1 MKRVLIIAYYFPP
14 VAATGAMRPLGFCRY
29 LGSYGWTPHVVTTTP
44 DSVYPVHPVDERLSE
59 KLPSTIKVEAIPYSS
74 TLDRLL
80 HFRKLIRD
88 CLGRRGNHEIADGG
102 NRGSNVKTNGIE
114 NFGCIGQLKRFVL
127 DRMFAFPDPQRAWM
141 EPVLRHVGSL
151 AKEQRPDLVFATG
164 SPWTSL
170 AIARELGCRFRVP
183 FIVDFRDPWASNAGF
198 HYVSPQLIRK
208 TEMLERRIC
217 QEAAA
222 VIANTSELRTHLTA
236 LYPEVE
242 GKCVAI
248 PNGFHADDFALLP
261 TPEGKESAQRVGIE
275 VCHFGTMYMMR
286 TPVELLRALLELV
299 EEGKIRKAQLRL
311 RFIGSWD
318 VRSDECERMAQDLEK
333 HGVLLREP
341 PVGHQECLRQMAQA
355 DALLTMQPGSTLQ
368 IPAKIYEYIA
378 TQRPLVVI
386 GDPGATFNLV
396 QRHRL
401 GVCCSNQAHAIKQL
415 FTDLI
420 CDPAKIVARSEDATA
435 LFDYRNLTGQLA
447 KVFDRAGGFA

>member
-1 MKRVLIIAYYFPP
+1 VKRVLIVAYYFPP

-29 LGSYGWTPHVVTTTP
+29 LSTYGWTPHVVTTTP
-44 DSVYPVHPVDERLSE
+44 DSVYPVHSVDERLSG
-59 KLPSTIKVEAIPYSS
+59 KLPSSIKVEAIPYAS

-88 CLGRRGNHEIADGG
+88 RIGRRGNHAIAAGV
-102 NRGSNVKTNGIE
+102 NYGSNVKTNELKNSGH
-114 NFGCIGQLKRFVL
+114 IGQLKRFVL
-127 DRMFAFPDPQRAWM
+127 DRMFAFPDPQSAWM
-141 EPVLRHVGSL
+141 EPVLKHVGSL
-151 AKEQRPDLVFATG
+151 AKDEQPDLVFATG

-170 AIARELGCRFRVP
+170 AIARKLGRRFRVP

-198 HYVSPQLIRK
+198 HYISPQLIRK
-208 TEMLERRIC
+208 TEMLERQIC

-236 LYPEVE
+236 LYPEIQD
-242 GKCVAI
+242 KCVAI
-248 PNGFHADDFALLP
+248 PNGFHADDFALP
-261 TPEGKESAQRVGIE
+261 ATPDGDQASQRVGIE
-275 VCHFGTMYMMR
+275 LCHFGTMYMMR

-299 EEGKIRKAQLRL
+299 EEGTIRKAQLRL
-311 RFIGSWD
+311 RFIGTWD
-318 VRSDECERMAQDLEK
+318 VRSDECERMAQGLEK

-341 PVGHQECLRQMAQA
+341 PVSHQECLRQMARA

-378 TQRPLVVI
+378 TRRPLVVI

-401 GVCCSNQAHAIKQL
+401 GVCCSNQAPAIKQL

-420 CDPAKIVARSEDATA
+420 FDSAKFVTPSEDATA
-435 LFDYRNLTGQLA
+435 LFDYKNLTGQLA
-447 KVFDRAGGFA
+447 KVFDGASGRT